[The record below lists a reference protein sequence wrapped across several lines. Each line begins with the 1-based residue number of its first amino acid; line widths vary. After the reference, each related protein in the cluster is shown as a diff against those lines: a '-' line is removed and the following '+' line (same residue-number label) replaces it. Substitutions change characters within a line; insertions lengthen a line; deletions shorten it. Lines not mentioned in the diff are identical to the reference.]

1 MSGRILVIDDEAG
14 IRESLR
20 MILEYEGY
28 TCLLAATGEEGLAM
42 ARTEAPDLVFSDI
55 KMPGLDGLEVLTR
68 LKAQDESLP
77 VVMISGHGTVAT
89 AVEATKLG
97 AMDFIEKPLSTE
109 RVLLT
114 VRNALNASR
123 LEQENRRLRGAEDA
137 RYNIVGQSPALL
149 QVLDAIGRA
158 APTNATV
165 LVLGESGVGKEL
177 VARAIHRNSLRS
189 RERFVQVNCAAIPEE
204 LIESELFGHEKGS
217 FTGATDKQ
225 IGKFELADR
234 GTIFLDEVGDM
245 SQKTQAKVLR
255 VLQEGEVERIGSQ
268 RTLKVDVR
276 VIAAT
281 NKDLEAAIGEGTFR
295 EDLYFRLSVIPVHVP
310 PLRERPEDIPLLVK
324 HFADLFAADGGRTR
338 RFTPDA
344 LGVLQQHRWRGNIRE
359 LKNTIERVL
368 IMARGDVVD
377 VPDVR
382 QFLRVEGRR
391 WPSSPPARPAV
402 SPPAPAPPLP
412 TSAARSRRIRRAA
425 VAAAG
430 ASLQRRRTDAGECRR
445 APRRQADD
453 AARVQGAG
461 RARVPRREAARA
473 RVEHLA
479 DRRGHRHAAQQPLQ
493 EARAVRDQPGE
504 ATADVTRRFKA
515 VRRVADMPTDGP
527 DSSQGDGQVDAD
539 TTDYYELL
547 QISPNADPDTVTRV
561 FRLLARRYH
570 PDQPDTGNEEKFREI
585 LAAYAVLSDP
595 EKRAHYDVN
604 HVAIRRER
612 WRFVAEG
619 APSAGDY
626 AAEHQ
631 ARLVDAGDPLLA
643 PADRTAQA
651 RSVAARSR
659 RVDGT
664 AARTPRVLLVVP
676 RAEEV
681 RPPQRPVAVA
691 DHGGWC
697 GPPRGAAAPRVAA
710 LATHRA
716 HALRVRRTE
725 RRSGRRVESR
735 RGSRP
740 GDRWQRDA
748 SPLLEESPNS
758 AGQCAG

>member
-28 TCLLAATGEEGLAM
+28 ACVLAATGEEGLAL

-68 LKAQDESLP
+68 LKAHDESLP

-137 RYNIVGQSPALL
+137 RYNLVGQSPALM

-338 RFTPDA
+338 RFTPEA

-377 VPDVR
+377 VADVR
-382 QFLRVEGRR
+382 QFLRVDG
-391 WPSSPPARPAV
+391 SL
-402 SPPAPAPPLP
+402 PPAPAAAPPAMLSP
-412 TSAARSRRIRRAA
+412 VTPVGVPPMAAEGFPVVVSPIVQAPIGSDTQSSLESGRPAAARKSPTT
-425 VAAAG
+425 
-430 ASLQRRRTDAGECRR
+430 L
-445 APRRQADD
+445 
-453 AARVQGAG
+453 
-461 RARVPRREAARA
+461 REFKEQ
-473 RVEHLA
+473 VEREFLVEKLREH
-479 DRRGHRHAAQQPLQ
+479 GWN
-493 EARAVRDQPGE
+493 
-504 ATADVTRRFKA
+504 
-515 VRRVADMPTDGP
+515 
-527 DSSQGDGQVDAD
+527 
-539 TTDYYELL
+539 
-547 QISPNADPDTVTRV
+547 IS
-561 FRLLARRYH
+561 
-570 PDQPDTGNEEKFREI
+570 
-585 LAAYAVLSDP
+585 
-595 EKRAHYDVN
+595 
-604 HVAIRRER
+604 
-612 WRFVAEG
+612 
-619 APSAGDY
+619 
-626 AAEHQ
+626 
-631 ARLVDAGDPLLA
+631 
-643 PADRTAQA
+643 RTAE
-651 RSVAARSR
+651 VI
-659 RVDGT
+659 D
-664 AARTPRVLLVVP
+664 TPRSNLYKK
-676 RAEEV
+676 
-681 RPPQRPVAVA
+681 
-691 DHGGWC
+691 
-697 GPPRGAAAPRVAA
+697 
-710 LATHRA
+710 
-716 HALRVRRTE
+716 
-725 RRSGRRVESR
+725 
-735 RGSRP
+735 
-740 GDRWQRDA
+740 
-748 SPLLEESPNS
+748 LEQYEITQEKD
-758 AGQCAG
+758 G